1 MSFWKSLF
9 GGGASASAE
18 PKAGKTGETV
28 EYKGFT
34 IQAAPFQDGG
44 KYLTAGTISK
54 DVAGERRTH
63 RFIRADSH
71 PTFDAAAS
79 FSLDKGR
86 QIVDLVGDNMFA
98 ETR

>member
-9 GGGASASAE
+9 GGGATAAE
-18 PKAGKTGETV
+18 PKAGETV
-28 EYKGFT
+28 EYNGFT

-44 KYLTAGTISK
+44 KWMTAGTISK
-54 DVAGERRTH
+54 EVAGERKTH

-71 PTFDAAAS
+71 ATFDAAAS

-86 QIVDLVGDNMFA
+86 QMIDLMGERVFG
-98 ETR
+98 